1 MGVSSSKTR
10 FDPHNDLPDLTGRVI
25 LVTGGNRGLG
35 YATVRHLVR
44 KGAKVYLAA
53 RNGAKAEAA
62 IARFKEEGLTPGNG
76 EVVKL
81 ELDLCDPRNAKK
93 AAQEFTNKED
103 RLDVLTEAVNVI
115 SSLVS
120 PFVLTR
126 ELLPTLKKTASQP
139 DSDVRIVVV
148 ASTGHRL
155 LFGKPRFRTIQELND
170 ECGYML
176 VPGFT
181 RYCRSKLAN
190 VLYTS
195 ELDRRL
201 SSSTVPYESN
211 IIAVSVHP
219 GLVNT
224 ISHKPAIA
232 RLRLDSFVDWLASFV
247 SVTPD
252 IGAYN
257 SVYAAV
263 VPVIRMERRKYE
275 GGFMIPIGVPVT
287 PGEGAL
293 KWWNGGPEVTGKE
306 DGQDA
311 SRRKTEEDHE
321 WEERGREL
329 WETVEGFLR
338 EKGI

>member
-1 MGVSSSKTR
+1 MPRQRQLSHDS
-10 FDPHNDLPDLTGRVI
+10 I
-25 LVTGGNRGLG
+25 
-35 YATVRHLVR
+35 
-44 KGAKVYLAA
+44 
-53 RNGAKAEAA
+53 
-62 IARFKEEGLTPGNG
+62 KEEGLTPGSG
-76 EVVKL
+76 EVVRL

-93 AAQEFTNKED
+93 AAQEFMSKED
-103 RLDVLTEAVNVI
+103 RLDVLIHNAAVLI
-115 SSLVS
+115 ESSYEMLPDGVQKTTMVNLVS

-126 ELLPTLKKTASQP
+126 ELLPILRKTASQS

-170 ECGYML
+170 ECRYTL
-176 VPGFT
+176 VPGFA
-181 RYCRSKLAN
+181 RYCRSKLTN

-224 ISHKPAIA
+224 ISHKPAISRP
-232 RLRLDSFVDWLASFV
+232 RLESFVDWLASFV
-247 SVTPD
+247 SVAPD

-257 SVYAAV
+257 SAHAAV
-263 VPVIRMERRKYE
+263 VPVIRTERWMYG
-275 GGFMIPIGVPVT
+275 GGFMIPIGVSVT
-287 PGEGAL
+287 PGNGVL

-306 DGQDA
+306 DNQDA
-311 SRRKTEEDHE
+311 SRRKTEEDQE

-329 WETVEGFLR
+329 WETVERFLR
-338 EKGI
+338 EKGT